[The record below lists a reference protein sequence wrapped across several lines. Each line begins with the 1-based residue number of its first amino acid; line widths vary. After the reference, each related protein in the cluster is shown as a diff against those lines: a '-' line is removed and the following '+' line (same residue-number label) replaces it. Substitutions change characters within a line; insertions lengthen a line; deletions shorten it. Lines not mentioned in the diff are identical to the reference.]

1 MTPAAPTYARPVTTT
16 ATLLAEVR
24 GEQLSVDEVVAAVAH
39 PAAGGQAV
47 FVGTV
52 RDHDDGRSVT
62 SLDYTAHPSAADV
75 IRNVAARFAAEP
87 DVLGVAVLHRV
98 GALAIGD
105 PAIVAAVSTAHRAE
119 AFDTCRRLVDAVK
132 HELPVWK
139 LQRFADGSTEWVGSC

>member
-1 MTPAAPTYARPVTTT
+1 MIPEAPTYARPVTTT

-24 GEQLSVDEVVAAVAH
+24 GEPLSVDEVVAAVAH

-47 FVGTV
+47 FIGTV

-62 SLDYTAHPSAADV
+62 SLDYTAHPSADDV
-75 IRNVAARFAAEP
+75 IRAVAARFAAEP